1 MYKRQDIGSHCFDTI
16 QFITGEKI
24 VSVYAM
30 FHKQYQKRYMTKQ
43 ADTFSLRPID
53 CDSKGEPVSVENED
67 AEMCI
72 RDR

>member
-1 MYKRQDIGSHCFDTI
+1 M
-16 QFITGEKI
+16 
-24 VSVYAM
+24 SVYAM

-67 AEMCI
+67 APLFYSDWKEGW
-72 RDR
+72 